1 MINLPVYFQTYSDN
15 PVLTSDCRDTWHVAR
30 SGVSYGDLPHLT
42 RARHVS
48 PGEQG
53 RSFTRTALKVKIVM
67 VSFQNDQEC
76 EFEFL
81 LQDKLVTS
89 TKYNSWNSKKLVYI
103 FRDLLTVKLR
113 HKSAPPAQLPS
124 KSPTSRLQ
132 RPGSGCCVLLRGD
145 DAMTPPASGWRREEP
160 PSSCWSSRG
169 QVTTSA
175 ASIQPLI
182 TPIMPR

>member
-1 MINLPVYFQTYSDN
+1 M
-15 PVLTSDCRDTWHVAR
+15 AR

-48 PGEQG
+48 QRRAGAQFYEDG
-53 RSFTRTALKVKIVM
+53 LKIVM

-124 KSPTSRLQ
+124 KSPASRLQ

-169 QVTTSA
+169 QVTASA